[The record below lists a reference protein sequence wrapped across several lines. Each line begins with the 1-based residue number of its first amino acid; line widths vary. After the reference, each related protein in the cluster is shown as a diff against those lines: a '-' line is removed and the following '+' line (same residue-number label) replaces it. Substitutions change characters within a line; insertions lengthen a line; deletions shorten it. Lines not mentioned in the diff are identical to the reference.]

1 MRPVE
6 LEPQPPELLAEEEPR
21 YLRRQ
26 KPLEIKRRRFGRA
39 WRLYSRIFLC
49 LSVAAALGGG
59 GYEAVR
65 FLFFSPQM
73 ILASLDQIETAGHHY
88 VPRAAVLEKFAAD
101 RGRSVLRIPLERRRR
116 ALEEIPWVEQAICQR
131 VLPNRLRVEL
141 VERVPVAFLRVG
153 TELSLIDA
161 YGVILERPLQGDFL
175 FPVVTGMDEAMERAG
190 REKRMRL
197 YERFLKEV
205 EQGRAG
211 SSQQVSEVDLS
222 DPSDLRATF
231 AGLPEP
237 GDLPARSQPG
247 PAGFVPNGRAKAG
260 PAVSLRPQAG
270 GQAPYRDGTGQASV
284 LVHFGAGDFLS
295 KFRMFVENIGQWQAA
310 AGRVES
316 VDLRFDRQVVVNPE
330 GPTPVSARNL
340 AGIDKAR

>member
-1 MRPVE
+1 ME
-6 LEPQPPELLAEEEPR
+6 LEPQPPELLGEEEPR

-26 KPLEIKRRRFGRA
+26 KPLEIKRRKFGRA

-49 LSVAAALGGG
+49 LLIAAALGGG
-59 GYEAVR
+59 CYEAVR
-65 FLFFSPQM
+65 FLLFSPQM
-73 ILASLDQIETAGHHY
+73 ALASLDQIETAGHHY
-88 VPRAAVLEKFAAD
+88 VPRVAVLERFAAD
-101 RGRSVLRIPLERRRR
+101 RGRSVLRIPLEKRRR

-141 VERVPVAFLRVG
+141 VERVPVAFLRAG
-153 TELSLIDA
+153 TELALIDA

-175 FPVVTGMDEAMERAG
+175 FPVVTGMDETMERAG

-197 YERFLKEV
+197 YEQFLKEI
-205 EQGRAG
+205 EQSRAG

-231 AGLPEP
+231 AGLPEL
-237 GDLPARSQPG
+237 GDLPAPSQSV
-247 PAGFVPNGRAKAG
+247 PAGFVPNAPAKAG
-260 PAVSLRPQAG
+260 PAAGLRRQEG
-270 GQAPYRDGTGQASV
+270 GQASV

-295 KFRMFVENIGQWQAA
+295 KFRIFVENIGQWRAA

-330 GPTPVSARNL
+330 GPTPVSAQTL
-340 AGIDKAR
+340 AGKAR